1 MSLRLKHTS
10 FWFIRHGQT
19 RYNAAGLAQ
28 GALDIELNE
37 QGYAQAQAAAPLLL
51 ARGITEIVTS
61 PLSRARE
68 TAESL
73 NRVLHL
79 PLRVEADLR
88 EVSFGE
94 LEGQP
99 SSPWLADFMQ
109 GHFTPQSGESFAD
122 LKCRI
127 ESVLARILATT
138 TAPALIVSHGVVL
151 RAVQSLL
158 ALDHDVPLGNAVP
171 LYFQPTASGWQMTEA
186 GLLMRG

>member
-1 MSLRLKHTS
+1 MSLRLNHTS

-37 QGYAQAQAAAPLLL
+37 EGRAQARHAVPLLL

-61 PLSRARE
+61 PLSRAQE
-68 TAESL
+68 TAEIL
-73 NRVLHL
+73 NRALNL
-79 PLRVEADLR
+79 PLCIETDLR

-109 GHFTPQSGESFAD
+109 GRFTPKGGESFID
-122 LKCRI
+122 LKCRT
-127 ESVLARILATT
+127 ESVLAKILATRT
-138 TAPALIVSHGVVL
+138 TPVLIVAHGVVL
-151 RAVQSLL
+151 RAVQALL

-171 LYFQPTASGWQMTEA
+171 IYFQPTAVGWQMTEA
-186 GLLMRG
+186 SVKSR